1 MPAIQLR
8 HPRISKVTRMY
19 GRHHHR
25 HSVVGT
31 AQSQTLAWS
40 APAEPCDA
48 ATREDRVTLD
58 FPPVAGH
65 SGYAAIVDGDGLRV
79 A

>member
-1 MPAIQLR
+1 MDSPVQGRGALMEGLGAR
-8 HPRISKVTRMY
+8 HPISRGDPAVR
-19 GRHHHR
+19 RSLR
-25 HSVVGT
+25 LEQSSV
-31 AQSQTLAWS
+31 
-40 APAEPCDA
+40 
-48 ATREDRVTLD
+48 D